1 MHTLIHSLNQLLGT
15 TFITYVRTLNY
26 HWNIVG
32 KEFMSLH
39 LLLND
44 QYLMLQTNVDGIAEH
59 LRMLGQ
65 KAPGTC
71 KEFIELSLVKE
82 QVNHLPQD
90 MAMIKEL
97 VEDHKVIIKLLN
109 EIVTQAESE
118 QAYNTADFATGLMLI
133 HEKAAWFLSS
143 HLA

>member
-1 MHTLIHSLNQLLGT
+1 MHTLEHSLNQLLGT

-32 KEFMSLH
+32 KEFIALH
-39 LLLND
+39 TLLND
-44 QYLMLQTNVDGIAEH
+44 QYLLLQINIDAIAEH
-59 LRMLGQ
+59 LRMLGK

-82 QVNHLPQD
+82 QINHLPQD
-90 MAMIKEL
+90 MTMIKEL

-109 EIVTQAESE
+109 EIIAQAESE
-118 QAYNTADFATGLMLI
+118 KAYDTIDFASGLLGI
-133 HEKAAWFLSS
+133 HAKATWFLNS
-143 HLA
+143 HLG